1 MGAAGHSLVCVL
13 KLLHCSFVRAIAMA
27 MDPTQHMLN
36 KSEFDTLATL
46 LARAHISGDTAILE
60 KHVEK
65 AYQELIA
72 GEHLEKLVEYSGG
85 MSEAAK
91 RRIQSEVE
99 DEFELL
105 DELDPIEAALEERNL
120 QSLVNE
126 AVGKKDE
133 PQRGSRF
140 PIGHVAADVQ
150 PHPGSRGGL
159 NHRVV
164 VPEGIT
170 DDAWDETVCD
180 LPAVKSMNKTCAEIR
195 EEARAGNLKLR
206 TYLNFVMAKFGE
218 AGVMQIIT
226 TGNTKT
232 QGYDLGAWLLR
243 NCWDTVE
250 LPPVTTFTRRLRS
263 EIPAPDGATYAAKSK
278 AMPKRKGYGRNN

>member
-1 MGAAGHSLVCVL
+1 MCVGV
-13 KLLHCSFVRAIAMA
+13 KLFHCSFPLGRIAMA
-27 MDPTQHMLN
+27 MDPSQHMLT
-36 KSEFDTLATL
+36 KGEFDTLAHL
-46 LARAHISGDTAILE
+46 LARAHLSGDTSILE

-65 AYQELIA
+65 AYQGLVA

-91 RRIQSEVE
+91 RRIQPEVE

-105 DELDPIEAALEERNL
+105 DGPDPIEAALEEKAL
-120 QSLVNE
+120 QDLVNE
-126 AVGKKDE
+126 AAASRDE
-133 PQRGSRF
+133 IRGPRL
-140 PIGHVAADVQ
+140 PIGHVAGEVQ

-170 DDAWDETVCD
+170 DDAWDETISE
-180 LPAVKSMNKTCAEIR
+180 LPAVKSLNKTYAEIR

-218 AGVMQIIT
+218 AGVLQIIT
-226 TGNTKT
+226 TGNAKT
-232 QGYDLGAWLLR
+232 QGYDFGAWLLR
-243 NCWDTVE
+243 NCWDTAE
-250 LPPVTTFTRRLRS
+250 LPPVTTFTRRLRG
-263 EIPAPDGATYAAKSK
+263 EIPVPVGATYAAKSK
-278 AMPKRKGYGRNN
+278 ALPKRKGYGKGY

>member
-1 MGAAGHSLVCVL
+1 M
-13 KLLHCSFVRAIAMA
+13 
-27 MDPTQHMLN
+27 
-36 KSEFDTLATL
+36 
-46 LARAHISGDTAILE
+46 
-60 KHVEK
+60 
-65 AYQELIA
+65 
-72 GEHLEKLVEYSGG
+72 
-85 MSEAAK
+85 
-91 RRIQSEVE
+91 E

-140 PIGHVAADVQ
+140 PIGHVAADV
-150 PHPGSRGGL
+150 

-180 LPAVKSMNKTCAEIR
+180 LPAVKSMNKTYAEIR

-263 EIPAPDGATYAAKSK
+263 EIPTPDGATYAAKSK
-278 AMPKRKGYGRNN
+278 AMPKRKGYGRKGMEGTIDMAWWMDCIALGAMAVNAMMWH